1 MRKPA
6 LLLILAASS
15 FTASA
20 QSDANSTTISNAI
33 QELSSTVA
41 GNTTT
46 SAVGS
51 FVNFHAPKENTK
63 GRRFLLADW
72 AKGTVTTKQ
81 DLVLQNDN
89 LAINYDKLSHDLYYS
104 LDHKT
109 VIEAERSHIK
119 SFHLVASDGATMD
132 FGRLDLVKPEVFF
145 QVFIPFDNT
154 HYGLY
159 SLTTTT
165 FKKADYRTDGMVE
178 TGNNYDEYVDNVQ
191 YYIVSPGG
199 KEYQPVELKKKSVRA
214 SLPNAKPKV
223 DEYLSQHK
231 NDDINETFLKGLIE
245 YINKS

>member
-20 QSDANSTTISNAI
+20 QSDANSTTVNNAI
-33 QELSSTVA
+33 QELSSNVA
-41 GNTTT
+41 GNSTTT
-46 SAVGS
+46 AVGS
-51 FVNFHAPKENTK
+51 FVSFHAPKENTK

-72 AKGTVTTKQ
+72 AKGSVTTAQ

-119 SFHLVASDGATMD
+119 SFHLIANDGKSMD
-132 FGRLDLVKPEVFF
+132 FCRLDLIRSEVFF
-145 QVFIPFDNT
+145 QQFTPFDNT

-178 TGNNYDEYVDNVQ
+178 TGNNYDEYIDNVQ
-191 YYIVSPGG
+191 YYVVSPGG

-214 SLPNAKPKV
+214 SLPNAKAKV
-223 DEYLSQHK
+223 EEYLSQHK
-231 NDDINETFLKGLIE
+231 NDDINETFLKDLIE
-245 YINKS
+245 YVNKS